1 MEAPRP
7 RPTHQGVATTA
18 HRWPHMGTCRFPDN
32 SIPGAPTGLDAT
44 SSVGQV
50 ALVWNANAES
60 DIAGYN
66 VYRSTASPVTKGTPL
81 NGSTPVASPAYSD
94 VSGSPGTL
102 YHYAVA
108 AVDTSGNVSSL
119 SSEDTGTPAEGAYG
133 LQLGTSSYV
142 TFGDPTKLDLAAF
155 TVETWFNRTGD
166 GTSNTTGGSGIPL
179 LVPLVTHG
187 APRPRTPTL
196 TPTGSLGSARAA
208 SERRTCSRPTSR
220 RAPEVPRQG

>member
-1 MEAPRP
+1 M
-7 RPTHQGVATTA
+7 GS
-18 HRWPHMGTCRFPDN
+18 WPDSPDN

-44 SSVGQV
+44 SGVGQV
-50 ALVWNANAES
+50 ALVWDANAES

-66 VYRSTASPVTKGTPL
+66 VYRSTASPVTKGAPL

-94 VSGSPGTL
+94 GLALRAPSTTMPSPLLIPVATL
-102 YHYAVA
+102 VA
-108 AVDTSGNVSSL
+108 
-119 SSEDTGTPAEGAYG
+119 SSEDTGIPAEGAYG

-179 LVPLVTHG
+179 LV
-187 APRPRTPTL
+187 R
-196 TPTGSLGSARAA
+196 
-208 SERRTCSRPTSR
+208 
-220 RAPEVPRQG
+220 